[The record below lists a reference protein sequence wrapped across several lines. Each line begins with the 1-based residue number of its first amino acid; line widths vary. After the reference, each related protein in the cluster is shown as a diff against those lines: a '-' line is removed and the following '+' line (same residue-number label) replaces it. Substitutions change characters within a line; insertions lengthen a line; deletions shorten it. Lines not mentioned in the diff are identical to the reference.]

1 MECAASSSACIVI
14 RVATT
19 RSLDGAL
26 LDLALSVRHRP
37 VRPRDDTD
45 SRILVESIQLFAA
58 RGYAGT
64 SMREIAAAVGI
75 QPASIYSHFPSKQV
89 ILADALDDVLYQF
102 HSSILDATVAGSEPR
117 EQLRQ
122 VVRQHVRWQL
132 GSPHVAGSWDV
143 LWEIEAVA
151 GNLEEQRRAALTAR
165 RELYHVLLETLVATL
180 RPGDPNPRLRADAI
194 ACLCDRAASWGQAGE
209 AGLDE
214 VAVAAAAWE
223 MVEALVA

>member
-1 MECAASSSACIVI
+1 M
-14 RVATT
+14 ATT

-26 LDLALSVRHRP
+26 LDLALSVRNRP
-37 VRPRDDTD
+37 VRAGDDTD

-75 QPASIYSHFPSKQV
+75 QPASIYSHFGSKQQ

-102 HSSILDATVAGSEPR
+102 HSFILDATVPGAEPR
-117 EQLRQ
+117 EQLRR
-122 VVRQHVRWQL
+122 VVMQHVRWQL

-143 LWEIEAVA
+143 LWEIEAEA
-151 GNLEEQRRAALTAR
+151 GNVEVQRREALTER
-165 RELYHVLLETLVATL
+165 RELYHVLLESLVASL

-194 ACLCDRAASWGQAGE
+194 ACLCDRAAAWGQATDT
-209 AGLDE
+209 GLDE
-214 VAVAAAAWE
+214 GAVTDAAWQ
-223 MVEALVA
+223 MVESLVA